1 MREIS
6 NLFPETIRARISP
19 EDRAAL
25 ERVAANRKTKL
36 SVIVREAVAE
46 YIKRKHSRR

>member
-6 NLFPETIRARISP
+6 NLFPETIRARVSP

-25 ERVAANRKTKL
+25 ERVAAKRKTKL
-36 SVIVREAVAE
+36 SVIVREAVAD
-46 YIKRKHSRR
+46 YIRKHKRRR